1 MTLSHATSSVTW
13 PLDSAYVV
21 SIGAPFNYRL
31 RLSCTVTEESGWMGP
46 PVRRRLSSGSAAC
59 SSRTCAGLASL
70 CHVGGPSPAIRPMKR
85 HRSPFSYRVFTR
97 SSKRPAIHVYFEY
110 ICWKSKCK
118 SKRPANFQQMY
129 SKYTWIAGR
138 LLDRVNT
145 PLATAKL
152 RWPYTRLVHHTV
164 CLFTFALSPIP
175 RGGTARLSWLGW
187 LESLDI

>member
-97 SSKRPAIHVYFEY
+97 SSKRPA
-110 ICWKSKCK
+110 
-118 SKRPANFQQMY
+118 NFQQMY